1 MKVID
6 RLNEIKVFGN
16 DPVSVEKAVAFL
28 YQHRVYVVDLL
39 DEDIPE
45 DLHKAIENFLDNLVY
60 YDGDESQ
67 LWKDLLN
74 LDYETLVRMEEFL

>member
-45 DLHKAIENFLDNLVY
+45 DLQTAIENFLDNLVY

-67 LWKDLLN
+67 LWKDLLK